1 MINNMETLNT
11 LLQQATKLQALIN
24 KKRPFEGN
32 QLIQLQKYYKCESTW
47 SSNALEGNTISL
59 HETQMILEQGITI
72 HGHTLNEIYECTGH
86 DKAYDCMFN
95 QIHKKEIDEK
105 YIKELHYLFAKDIK
119 NIPYPGEYR
128 DVSKTFVTVT
138 GSEYSCPDY
147 DEVPAKM
154 TELVDWTN
162 TMRDVL
168 HPIEL
173 ASQMH
178 RRFVYIHPFPDGNG
192 RVARLLMNT
201 VLLQEH
207 YMPVLI
213 EPKQRAEYIRT
224 LENGRI
230 YPTGFDIFIAQRELE
245 QQRRFMKLL
254 NIEISQNISEEK
266 KEIKKNQH
274 KTNDEYDMGY

>member
-11 LLQQATKLQALIN
+11 LLQQATKLQVLIN

-59 HETQMILEQGITI
+59 HETQMILEQGLTI

-266 KEIKKNQH
+266 KEIKKNQR
-274 KTNDEYDMGY
+274 KTNGEYDMGY

>member
-1 MINNMETLNT
+1 METLNT

-59 HETQMILEQGITI
+59 HETQMILEQGLTI

-266 KEIKKNQH
+266 KEIKKNQR
-274 KTNDEYDMGY
+274 KTNGEYDMGY

>member
-1 MINNMETLNT
+1 METLNT

>member
-59 HETQMILEQGITI
+59 HETQMILEQGLTI

-266 KEIKKNQH
+266 KEIKKNQR
-274 KTNDEYDMGY
+274 KTNGEYDMGY

>member
-59 HETQMILEQGITI
+59 HETQMILEQGLTI

-119 NIPYPGEYR
+119 NIPCPGEYR
-128 DVSKTFVTVT
+128 DVTKTFVTVT

-245 QQRRFMKLL
+245 QQRRFMKIL

-266 KEIKKNQH
+266 KEIKKNQR
-274 KTNDEYDMGY
+274 KTNGEYDMGY

>member
-1 MINNMETLNT
+1 
-11 LLQQATKLQALIN
+11 
-24 KKRPFEGN
+24 
-32 QLIQLQKYYKCESTW
+32 
-47 SSNALEGNTISL
+47 
-59 HETQMILEQGITI
+59 
-72 HGHTLNEIYECTGH
+72 
-86 DKAYDCMFN
+86 
-95 QIHKKEIDEK
+95 
-105 YIKELHYLFAKDIK
+105 
-119 NIPYPGEYR
+119 
-128 DVSKTFVTVT
+128 
-138 GSEYSCPDY
+138 
-147 DEVPAKM
+147 M

-162 TMRDVL
+162 TMRDGL

-266 KEIKKNQH
+266 KEIKKNRR
-274 KTNDEYDMGY
+274 KTNDEYDMSY

>member
-1 MINNMETLNT
+1 METLNT

-59 HETQMILEQGITI
+59 HETQMILEQGLTI

-119 NIPYPGEYR
+119 NIPCPGEYR